1 MRVTRDEER
10 VRSGG
15 NPEFKI
21 KIMLFVKAQSVLG
34 LSKVFSLS
42 INQTEGVKMFT
53 LNTILCLKQFLIF
66 EIISF
71 Q

>member
-1 MRVTRDEER
+1 MRDEER

-34 LSKVFSLS
+34 LSKVLSLS
-42 INQTEGVKMFT
+42 IDQAEGTKTFA
-53 LNTILCLKQFLIF
+53 LNTILRLKQFLIF
-66 EIISF
+66 EIISL